1 MERESK
7 YAITIQYGIE
17 VGGFLD
23 LLNDHALDF
32 TMSEDDSIVVKG
44 AYCECVENALVSEF
58 PEADIQIFGD
68 DFEKCMAGFD
78 PESLTVFVDT
88 PDKAEGKRVASAIR
102 KQADG
107 IIDDIYHRTYARV
120 IGIAG
125 VLSCCLK

>member
-58 PEADIQIFGD
+58 PEADIQIFR
-68 DFEKCMAGFD
+68 
-78 PESLTVFVDT
+78 
-88 PDKAEGKRVASAIR
+88 AEGKRVASAIR

-107 IIDDIYHRTYARV
+107 IIDDIYHNKV
-120 IGIAG
+120 NDWWPKSIP
-125 VLSCCLK
+125 KK